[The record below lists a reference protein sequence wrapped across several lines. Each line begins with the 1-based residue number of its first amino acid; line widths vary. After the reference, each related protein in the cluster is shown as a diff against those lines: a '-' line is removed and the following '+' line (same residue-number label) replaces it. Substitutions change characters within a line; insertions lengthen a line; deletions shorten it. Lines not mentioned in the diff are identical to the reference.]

1 MASLQGLAQQFLAA
15 PFPILTQILDN
26 QVASFTAIGAAAQE
40 SVQNLVSYVTTELPG
55 NLQSVWMDF
64 SSGDI
69 QDGLF
74 NLVIDYLFLDP
85 LLQLFPLISA
95 LETAVET
102 PFANLSAAVSTGLED
117 SLLPILGLIEPA
129 ASVVWA
135 IGGIGNNLV
144 NAVDTGNFAAILQN
158 FALAPTTLADAFLNG
173 VPSDSLFGL
182 LSAQDGPIGALLG
195 LAEDIAQ
202 AITPAASSAAAVDP
216 GTMLTDITSVLNPST
231 VLSDLSSIFD
241 GGSLST
247 FLDPANITAAYRPPT
262 QPRRR
267 LLKRVLNRE
276 SQQLRAPL
284 PQGPYGSDARLSGHG
299 GGGSRAGRLVMGIR

>member
-1 MASLQGLAQQFLAA
+1 
-15 PFPILTQILDN
+15 
-26 QVASFTAIGAAAQE
+26 
-40 SVQNLVSYVTTELPG
+40 
-55 NLQSVWMDF
+55 
-64 SSGDI
+64 
-69 QDGLF
+69 
-74 NLVIDYLFLDP
+74 
-85 LLQLFPLISA
+85 
-95 LETAVET
+95 
-102 PFANLSAAVSTGLED
+102 
-117 SLLPILGLIEPA
+117 
-129 ASVVWA
+129 
-135 IGGIGNNLV
+135 
-144 NAVDTGNFAAILQN
+144 VDTGNFAAILQN